1 MLSGLMFPINSM
13 PVFFQQL
20 TRILPPRYYITFIES
35 EFMAGTVWEIVI
47 INSLFLTILGSILFA
62 AVYKNTDMR
71 LDK

>member
-1 MLSGLMFPINSM
+1 
-13 PVFFQQL
+13 
-20 TRILPPRYYITFIES
+20 
-35 EFMAGTVWEIVI
+35 MAGTVWEIVI